1 MTPPPN
7 SDRRLPAGP
16 RVSWLERIGLAAF
29 DPDDDAD
36 LRLRKSFLLLTAAL
50 TNLVASVWLAVY
62 WLMGVRLPT
71 SLPLG
76 YQVASAVLLVYFLR
90 TRDFRRYRFAQLALF
105 LVMPF
110 AVQWSIGNFLAS
122 SGVALLALLGPVCA
136 LVVAGPRESLRWFA
150 AFVVLMAGSATLDFV
165 GTDGAASVAMRT
177 MSVPLRTVAVFFAL
191 NATILAAIVYYL
203 LRVFT
208 LQKAAAQDELGR
220 EHALLVAER
229 TRSDALLA
237 SMMPAWVADRL
248 KRDHSIIADGHADIC
263 VMFADIV
270 GFTRLSGRLEPRQ
283 VIGFLNHVF
292 TRLDHLCA
300 RHGLEKIKTVGD
312 AYMVVGGLGFSEH
325 DYVAAMADMATDIHS
340 MVRTDPIMSEHGLA
354 FHVGIATGPAVAGVI
369 GVTRLSYD
377 VWGDTVNL
385 AARVTEDSA
394 PGTILVDRATYVRLS
409 DRYLFEEPRE
419 VVYKG
424 KGLSLVFQ
432 LVGRRA
438 ATTGAATRA
447 ARVRVDGR
455 P

>member
-1 MTPPPN
+1 MTKPN
-7 SDRRLPAGP
+7 NKSDRRPPAGP
-16 RVSWLERIGLAAF
+16 RVTLLERLGLAAF
-29 DPDDDAD
+29 DLDDDAE

-50 TNLVASVWLAVY
+50 TNVVASVWLAVY

-76 YQVASAVLLVYFLR
+76 YQVASAALLFYFLR

-105 LVMPF
+105 LLMPF
-110 AVQWSIGNFLAS
+110 AVEWSIGNFLAS
-122 SGVALLALLGPVCA
+122 SGVALLALLGPICA

-150 AFVVLMAGSATLDFV
+150 AFIVLMAGSAAFDFF
-165 GTDGAASVAMRT
+165 DASGSVSVPMRT
-177 MSVPLRTVAVFFAL
+177 MSVPLRTVALFFVL
-191 NATILAAIVYYL
+191 NATILAAIVFYL

-208 LQKAAAQDELGR
+208 QQKSEAQADLAR

-229 TRSDALLA
+229 TKADALLA
-237 SMMPAWVADRL
+237 SLMPAWVADRL
-248 KRDHSIIADGHADIC
+248 KREQSIIADGHADIC

-270 GFTRLSGRLEPRQ
+270 DFTRLSGRLEPRQ

-312 AYMVVGGLGFSEH
+312 AYMVVGGLGFSGH
-325 DYVAAMADMATDIHS
+325 DYVAAMADMALDIHEMCRNDPV
-340 MVRTDPIMSEHGLA
+340 MVERALA

-369 GVTRLSYD
+369 GATRLSYD

-394 PGTILVDRATYVRLS
+394 PATILVDRATYVRLS
-409 DRYLFEEPRE
+409 DRYLFEDPRE

-424 KGLSLVFQ
+424 TGRNLVFR
-432 LVGRRA
+432 LVGRR
-438 ATTGAATRA
+438 
-447 ARVRVDGR
+447 V
-455 P
+455 